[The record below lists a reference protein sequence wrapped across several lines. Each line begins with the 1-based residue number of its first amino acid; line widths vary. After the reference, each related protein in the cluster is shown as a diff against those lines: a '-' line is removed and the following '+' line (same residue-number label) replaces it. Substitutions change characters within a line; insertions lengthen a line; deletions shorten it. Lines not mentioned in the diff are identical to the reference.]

1 MTQPNPW
8 RSVSF
13 WRKSIFVL
21 VVLGAWQLSCS
32 LGAEPKI
39 LLPSPV
45 DVLSAL
51 SKAFSSEQMLE
62 VLSYSLSLITVAMAL
77 GFLLAL
83 VCSMLAIL
91 SPSMR
96 DIYNLILTVMD
107 PIPSIAI
114 LPLAILWFGTG
125 LETIVVI
132 IIHSVIWP
140 VSRNFIDGFS
150 AVPKIYVEI
159 GHNFGFKPYRMFK
172 EIYLPAAMPYLI
184 SGIKVG
190 WARAWRTLISAEMIF
205 GATGALG
212 GLGWFI
218 FKKRYQLETDGVF
231 ATLLIIVIIGLVVEY
246 GILQTLERKTI
257 KKWGMVRS

>member
-32 LGAEPKI
+32 LGAVPKI

-150 AVPKIYVEI
+150 AVPKIY
-159 GHNFGFKPYRMFK
+159 
-172 EIYLPAAMPYLI
+172 YLI

-218 FKKRYQLETDGVF
+218 FKKRYQLETNGVF

-246 GILQTLERKTI
+246 GLLQTLERKTI

>member
-1 MTQPNPW
+1 MTLPLK
-8 RSVSF
+8 SVSF
-13 WRKSIFVL
+13 WRKTIFALAVL
-21 VVLGAWQLSCS
+21 IAWQLTCT
-32 LGAEPKI
+32 LGALPKI
-39 LLPSPV
+39 LLPSPW
-45 DVLSAL
+45 DVLTAL
-51 SKAFSSEQMLE
+51 IHAFTHEQMLE
-62 VLSYSLSLITVAMAL
+62 VLGYSLTLISVAMAL
-77 GFLLAL
+77 GFVLAL
-83 VCSMLAIL
+83 ICSMLAIV
-91 SPSMR
+91 SANMR

-125 LETIVVI
+125 LETIVII

-159 GHNFGFKPYRMFK
+159 GHNLGFKPYRMFK
-172 EIYLPAAMPYLI
+172 EIYLPAALPYLI

-246 GILQTLERKTI
+246 GLLQTLETKTI